1 MLYVWKMLLLSQDEQ
16 AATKTGGRSLCKP
29 RFLLTLLKEIVVAG
43 KSMEL
48 LTTLE
53 HRVDILR
60 GTSLL
65 VPVLSHRHLSP
76 VQNRDEGMHPSM
88 MVAHSLPLLVLID
101 VKFAALIPGAVWW
114 IRLSNWASLRLDFW
128 CPFGA
133 VFQIFAPSKQFGRV
147 PKNVVMWHLCDKYD
161 SSCIDHCWCILE
173 NRAVISVSAPSNCNS
188 TGTRSLYRRAVSL

>member
-1 MLYVWKMLLLSQDEQ
+1 MLLSQDEQ

-76 VQNRDEGMHPSM
+76 V
-88 MVAHSLPLLVLID
+88 HSLPLLILID
-101 VKFAALIPGAVWW
+101 VKFAALIPGAVW
-114 IRLSNWASLRLDFW
+114 
-128 CPFGA
+128 
-133 VFQIFAPSKQFGRV
+133 
-147 PKNVVMWHLCDKYD
+147 
-161 SSCIDHCWCILE
+161 
-173 NRAVISVSAPSNCNS
+173 
-188 TGTRSLYRRAVSL
+188 